1 MRILRLLGWQAGD
14 SKRSIRRVGA
24 LLLCIGLIALLL
36 SQCRVEFVTAHDL
49 RKSALADSVLKGA
62 KSATARQHRDTL
74 EVERVMIERF
84 ANEMLSGVRDC
95 FIEAKIQSSGTGIYF
110 AAMSDGK
117 YVFVN
122 IGQKTVLKFRY
133 RKR

>member
-1 MRILRLLGWQAGD
+1 
-14 SKRSIRRVGA
+14 VGA

-49 RKSALADSVLKGA
+49 RKSALANSVLKGA

-74 EVERVMIERF
+74 EVERVMIERL

-95 FIEAKIQSSGTGIYF
+95 FIEAEIQSSGTGIYF

>member
-49 RKSALADSVLKGA
+49 RKSALANSVLKGA
-62 KSATARQHRDTL
+62 KSTTARQHRDTL

-84 ANEMLSGVRDC
+84 ANGMLSGVRDY